1 MDYLAA
7 QAQAVGRSAADIPVS
22 ISLPLQ
28 GGRAGRYELGT
39 EPAEMVEKLRTFKQV
54 GVDTVVVS
62 PYTGEAQE
70 MTRSLELLA
79 RDVMPAVQ
87 SEV

>member
-1 MDYLAA
+1 
-7 QAQAVGRSAADIPVS
+7 
-22 ISLPLQ
+22 
-28 GGRAGRYELGT
+28 
-39 EPAEMVEKLRTFKQV
+39 MVEKLRAFKQV

-70 MTRSLELLA
+70 MMRSLEMLA